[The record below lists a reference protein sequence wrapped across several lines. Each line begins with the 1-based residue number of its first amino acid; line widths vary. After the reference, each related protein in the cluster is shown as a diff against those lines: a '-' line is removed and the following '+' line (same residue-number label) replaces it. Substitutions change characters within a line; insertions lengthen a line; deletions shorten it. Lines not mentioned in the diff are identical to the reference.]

1 MQEEAEIVQTK
12 SRLQALLY
20 FSNVA
25 FYGGVTTKFTYNVKI
40 PDSKTTMIYKQKI
53 GLRIVEMLW
62 SKNIINS

>member
-1 MQEEAEIVQTK
+1 MAQNIYPMQEEAEIVQTK

-40 PDSKTTMIYKQKI
+40 PDSKNNNDSLT
-53 GLRIVEMLW
+53 
-62 SKNIINS
+62 KNWIKKL